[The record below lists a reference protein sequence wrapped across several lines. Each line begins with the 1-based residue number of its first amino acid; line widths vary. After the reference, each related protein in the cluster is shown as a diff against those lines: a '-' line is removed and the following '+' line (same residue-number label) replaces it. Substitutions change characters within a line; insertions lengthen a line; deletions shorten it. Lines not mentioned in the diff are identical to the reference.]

1 MMMVSIRVVEAADGS
16 TGKESAATCII
27 EEDELSHEE
36 ALVQHHFILLL

>member
-1 MMMVSIRVVEAADGS
+1 MMMVGIRVVETADGS
-16 TGKESAATCII
+16 TGKKSAAGVV